1 MLSIV
6 MTRVMVG
13 AEAIDSTPKTNAGVR
28 RISLDRRLVDEL
40 RSHKARQSADRL
52 LAGEAWEESE
62 LVFVDELGVP
72 ILPQTISRRFDGLV
86 AAAGL
91 RRIRLHDTRHT
102 AASMMLAGG
111 TPVHVASK
119 MLGHS
124 SPTITLSIFAH
135 VLPGQDEEAG
145 ERQTE
150 ALASVAG
157 SSVDKALTWESQ
169 KSQDKGVS
177 TAFPQVRTG
186 VGGGT

>member
-28 RISLDRRLVDEL
+28 RISLDRRLVDD
-40 RSHKARQSADRL
+40 RSHKAPSQPTDSW
-52 LAGEAWEESE
+52 LAKRGRKVAPCRRRS
-62 LVFVDELGVP
+62 GVP

-86 AAAGL
+86 RRGGGSSADPPARYTSRRGL
-91 RRIRLHDTRHT
+91 DD
-102 AASMMLAGG
+102 AGG
-111 TPVHVASK
+111 RDARSRREQNARS
-119 MLGHS
+119 L
-124 SPTITLSIFAH
+124 
-135 VLPGQDEEAG
+135 LPHDHAFHLRACAPRAREAG